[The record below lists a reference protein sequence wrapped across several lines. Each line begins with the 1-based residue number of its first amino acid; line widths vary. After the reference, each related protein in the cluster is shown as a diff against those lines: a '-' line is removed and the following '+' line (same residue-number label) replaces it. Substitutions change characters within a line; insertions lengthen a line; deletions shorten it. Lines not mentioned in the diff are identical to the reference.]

1 MCNMTET
8 TDVKNAGVISA
19 GKVKKI
25 AKQNGIERIGKETTI
40 YLANHVTEYLAE
52 IIEKAKVVCQN
63 AGHKTISRQDVE
75 TVLKIK
81 E

>member
-63 AGHKTISRQDVE
+63 AGHKTISVQDVE